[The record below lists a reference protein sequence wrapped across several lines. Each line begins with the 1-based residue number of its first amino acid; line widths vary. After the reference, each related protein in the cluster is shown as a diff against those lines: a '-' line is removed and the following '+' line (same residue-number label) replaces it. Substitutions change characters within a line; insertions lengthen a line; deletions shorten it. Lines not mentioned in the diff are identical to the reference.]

1 MSVSPTAI
9 IIDDKDILLV
19 EPAAAKETS
28 AACPPPLR
36 LVGPDEGLHGP
47 PGPPPLPGA
56 LPPPVPGSAPPPV
69 PGAAVA
75 PAIPVAS
82 APPLSLVPAK
92 APEPALEPEPAPEVR
107 TSPLALP
114 ATSDAQ
120 SVVGASLVAALQH
133 APQPSEIL
141 RRDGVVTYVNPAYL
155 QATALS
161 FHEAVGG
168 PVRGLVDRPGDIVHG
183 RAQRWQ
189 WLLEGRSWRG
199 PLDVVRSDGSV
210 WRTRAA
216 VSPLLDDAGRVTG
229 FLCQRSELPETSLRP
244 SMIVQSSNPDG
255 QILAAATGDEGVW
268 DWDIRANMVTL
279 SPALASAN
287 GYDAVETRI
296 DRETFLGLVH
306 ADDLEPLRH
315 QIRAHFDGTTSMFAA
330 ELRVRRPDGTYRWVL
345 WRGAAEVDVAGLPR
359 RMAATQ
365 TDAAPWKE
373 GQDHLYRAAFHD
385 DLTGLANRALF
396 LSRLE
401 QAHQR
406 SRKADAPTFALL
418 FLDADRFKLVND
430 SLGHDV
436 GDQLLIGMARR
447 LEACTR
453 PGDTVARLGG
463 DEFAVLV
470 TDIHETSVATTLAD
484 RVLSAFSE
492 PLVIRG
498 HEIYNNVSVG
508 IAFCAASHRSGH
520 EVMRDAD
527 TAMYRAKTGGGSR
540 YSVFDEH
547 MRSELVHQVRT
558 ETALR
563 RALERDEFRVY
574 YQPIV
579 NLRTGRLTGFE
590 ALVRWERDGV
600 VTSPSD
606 FIPIAE
612 ESGLIVPIGYW
623 VLRAACRQVRI
634 WQQRY
639 GVPEDVTISVN
650 LSARQFSQPNLISQI
665 DRILAETR
673 VKPESIRLELTE
685 SAVMRDPI
693 SAAEMLRQLR
703 QRGLRISMDDFG
715 TGYSSLSNLHSLPFD
730 VLKVDR
736 SFVEGIGGQT
746 NNSVLGAIVSL
757 AEGLGMEVVAEGV
770 ETVEQLM
777 TLRELQCGYGQGYG
791 FAKPMEPEQVVSRLL
806 GPNDWMASEEF
817 RAVMAMRS
825 SPPRRPQIVHS
836 VAS

>member
-1 MSVSPTAI
+1 VSVSSTAI
-9 IIDDKDILLV
+9 
-19 EPAAAKETS
+19 AAGEEVTLDPGAGANPER
-28 AACPPPLR
+28 ARAPHPPLR
-36 LVGPDEGLHGP
+36 LVSASQ
-47 PGPPPLPGA
+47 PPPLPPGA
-56 LPPPVPGSAPPPV
+56 SAAPPEPPPLPDAPGMPQ
-69 PGAAVA
+69 G
-75 PAIPVAS
+75 
-82 APPLSLVPAK
+82 
-92 APEPALEPEPAPEVR
+92 R
-107 TSPLALP
+107 TGLLALP
-114 ATSDAQ
+114 ATPDSDAVIG
-120 SVVGASLVAALQH
+120 SSLVAALQH
-133 APQPSEIL
+133 APQPSEII

-155 QATALS
+155 EATALP
-161 FHEAVGG
+161 FHEAVGR
-168 PVRGLVDRPGDIVHG
+168 PVRGLVDRPGDVVQG

-189 WLLEGRSWRG
+189 WMLEGRAWRG
-199 PLDVVRSDGSV
+199 PLDVVRADGSV
-210 WRTRAA
+210 WRTRAS
-216 VSPLLDDAGRVTG
+216 VSPLLDDKGHVSG
-229 FLCQRSELPETSLRP
+229 FLCQRAELPDLAPRP
-244 SMIVQSSNPDG
+244 AIVVHSANPDG

-279 SPALASAN
+279 SPELSAAN
-287 GYDAVETRI
+287 GYDPVETRV

-306 ADDLEPLRH
+306 PDDLEPLRH
-315 QIRAHFDGTTSMFAA
+315 QIRAHFDGATSIFAA

-396 LSRLE
+396 LSRLD

-406 SRKADAPTFALL
+406 SRRPGAPTFALL

-463 DEFAVLV
+463 DEFAVLA
-470 TDIHETSVATTLAD
+470 TDIHDISVATSLAD

-498 HEIYNNVSVG
+498 HEIYSNVSVG
-508 IAFCAASHRSGH
+508 IALCAPSHRSGH

-547 MRSELVHQVRT
+547 MRSELIHQVRT

-600 VTSPSD
+600 VTNPSD

-634 WQQRY
+634 WQQCY

-650 LSARQFSQPNLISQI
+650 LSARQFSQPNLILQI

-693 SAAEMLRQLR
+693 AAVEMLKQLR
-703 QRGLRISMDDFG
+703 QRGIRISMDDFG

-746 NNSVLGAIVSL
+746 NTSVLGAIVGL

-770 ETVEQLM
+770 ETVEQLI
-777 TLRELQCGYGQGYG
+777 TLRELQCGYGQGFG
-791 FAKPMEPEQVVSRLL
+791 FAKPMEPEQVVTRLL

-825 SPPRRPQIVHS
+825 GPPRRPSLVHNT
-836 VAS
+836 AS